1 MNLIRVLFLLI
12 FSLAFAKSGISAQST
27 LLPRLESGVSLD
39 LAEHRKLT
47 LSDINYQLEFT
58 LPADHR
64 DPIPAR
70 AIVNF
75 TLSDAS
81 QPLVFDFL
89 EGHNNLSSVEVNGK
103 DSDYEAVLEHL
114 VIPAEELIAGRNNI
128 QIQFFSGDSS
138 LNRNPDFL
146 YTLFVPDRARSAFP
160 LFDQPNL
167 KATFDLTLILPAD
180 WDAVSSAK
188 LLNIEDLGESKK
200 LRFATSDLI
209 SSYLFSFVAGK
220 FERETRNI
228 AGRKI
233 SMLHRES
240 DLEKVSRNLDSIF
253 ELHATSLSWL
263 EEYTGIDYPYQ
274 KFDFVLVPSFQ
285 YGGMEHVG
293 AIQYRADSLFLDAS
307 PSQTELLGRASLIAH
322 ETAHMWF
329 GNLVTMEWF
338 DDVWLKEVFANFV
351 AAKIVNP
358 TFTEINHDLSFMVRH
373 YPSAYAVDR
382 TGGANAIRQR
392 LPNLNEAGTL
402 YGNII
407 YNKAPIMMRQ
417 LEGLIGPSNFQS
429 GIKEYLSA
437 YSFSNA
443 TWENLVAILDK
454 KSADILVE
462 WSRVWVNTH

>member
-58 LPADHR
+58 LPANHR

-263 EEYTGIDYPYQ
+263 EAVSYTH
-274 KFDFVLVPSFQ
+274 LT
-285 YGGMEHVG
+285 
-293 AIQYRADSLFLDAS
+293 L
-307 PSQTELLGRASLIAH
+307 
-322 ETAHMWF
+322 
-329 GNLVTMEWF
+329 
-338 DDVWLKEVFANFV
+338 
-351 AAKIVNP
+351 P
-358 TFTEINHDLSFMVRH
+358 T
-373 YPSAYAVDR
+373 
-382 TGGANAIRQR
+382 
-392 LPNLNEAGTL
+392 
-402 YGNII
+402 
-407 YNKAPIMMRQ
+407 KA
-417 LEGLIGPSNFQS
+417 
-429 GIKEYLSA
+429 
-437 YSFSNA
+437 
-443 TWENLVAILDK
+443 
-454 KSADILVE
+454 
-462 WSRVWVNTH
+462 